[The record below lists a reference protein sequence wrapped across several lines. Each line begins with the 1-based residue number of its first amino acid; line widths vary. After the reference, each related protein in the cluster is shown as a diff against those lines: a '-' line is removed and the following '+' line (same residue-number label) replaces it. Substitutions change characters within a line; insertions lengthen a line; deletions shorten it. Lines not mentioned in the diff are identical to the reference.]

1 MEKQVYFAKV
11 RKIEELKQQIDK
23 LNKEWNE
30 RVCWF
35 GSAQEVEAHEAKTR
49 EAYNQLNALKAEL
62 KEARKGISKE
72 TLRAWRDEFYQ
83 NN

>member
-11 RKIEELKQQIDK
+11 RKIEELKQQIDQ

-30 RVCWF
+30 QVCWF
-35 GSAQEVEAHEAKTR
+35 GSAQEVKAHEAKTR

-72 TLRAWRDEFYQ
+72 TLIAWRDEFYQ